1 MEPRYGTA
9 GLQTCSRN
17 AAVSTHPSDHA
28 GPVPWLL
35 PKTTPGQS
43 FSSSSLHG
51 PWKQESFA
59 LNVLGHFGLRWGPA
73 SCER

>member
-1 MEPRYGTA
+1 MESHPGMA

-17 AAVSTHPSDHA
+17 AAVSTHPSDSA
-28 GPVPWLL
+28 GPIPWLL

-51 PWKQESFA
+51 LWKQESFG
-59 LNVLGHFGLRWGPA
+59 LSVLGHFGLRWGPA
-73 SCER
+73 LRER